1 VLDGERRQW
10 GAASDLSVDIE
21 AERATVD
28 GGMRFPTFTDRLLGA
43 PRHRRPDPG
52 QHRPPEV
59 PMQPTRRH
67 LLHTAG
73 AGGLVGALALLV
85 PDLAAAA
92 PDLEDEQFE
101 ELASRWVDQLTGRH
115 LLTSGQSRFEPLI
128 EEIDTDADEYLDLM
142 NPAGS
147 ATVFSD
153 LDYAQDPSLTAT
165 MRRLAH
171 LATAWATPGSRHHQD
186 TALRDLIITGVR
198 DFRDGIYNP
207 SQPEYGNWWTWEIGV
222 SRALADT
229 MAILREH
236 LTDEDIAAL
245 GTSID
250 FYVPDPWQQ
259 FPAERG
265 RITSEGANR
274 VDLCQAVIIRSIV
287 GRDRERLAHA
297 IEGLSA
303 VWQIVDEGNGFYE
316 DGSFIQH
323 STIGYTGT
331 YGLVLLSGLS
341 KLFALLSGTVHDIDD
356 PSRANLTDAVERSFA
371 PLVHEGRMMDAVRGR
386 AISRERERSLDNGND
401 AIEAILLLSEA
412 VDEDTAQQWRGLCR
426 GWIEDNASAT
436 ILDEGPI
443 SRLALVSALMD
454 SAVTAR
460 RLPPGSTVFPQM
472 DRVVHRG
479 REGWAACL
487 AMCSDR
493 IAWYECGNGENEYGS
508 LTSQGMT
515 YLYLPQ
521 DDDHFDDDFWATCDL
536 QGLPGITVD
545 TTPLPPRVEG
555 QWGGSVPHEAEW
567 TGGVALGG
575 VSLVGQHLI
584 APGDTGLTAR
594 KTWLLLEDRIV
605 ALGSDIR
612 TDTRAEVKTVIEHRN
627 LGTTGRRMLVDG
639 TEIGADTVEADAA
652 RWAHV
657 ENVGG
662 YLLLEGIRLRAVQ
675 ADREGSWSR
684 NSTTGSEELLR
695 RRYATLEAV
704 HSPED
709 SSYAYVVLPGAGE
722 GTTRAAAS
730 DPGAEIV
737 RNDEIVQAVRAGR
750 LLAANFW
757 RPGRVQNLTSHGPAS
772 VLLRSAGNTREVS
785 VCDPTHRQDSVS
797 LSLSGTPTLQPQGSN
812 RVTTTRRAGGLDIT
826 VDTSGLGGRT
836 VVFTLEP

>member
-1 VLDGERRQW
+1 
-10 GAASDLSVDIE
+10 
-21 AERATVD
+21 
-28 GGMRFPTFTDRLLGA
+28 
-43 PRHRRPDPG
+43 
-52 QHRPPEV
+52 
-59 PMQPTRRH
+59 MQPTRRH
-67 LLHTAG
+67 LLTTTG

-92 PDLEDEQFE
+92 PELEDEQFE

-115 LLTSGQSRFEPLI
+115 LLTAGRARFDRLI
-128 EEIDTDADEYLDLM
+128 EDIDTEADEFVGLL

-147 ATVFSD
+147 ATVFAD
-153 LDYAQDPSLTAT
+153 LEYEKDSNLTT
-165 MRRLAH
+165 TIRRLAH
-171 LATAWATPGSRHHQD
+171 LATAWATPGSRHHED
-186 TALRDLIITGVR
+186 APLRDLVVAGLR
-198 DFRDGIYNP
+198 DFRSQIYNP

-222 SRALADT
+222 TRALADT

-236 LTDEDIAAL
+236 LTDEDITAL
-245 GTSID
+245 GASID

-259 FPAERG
+259 FPPERG

-287 GRDRERLAHA
+287 GHDRERMAHA

-341 KLFALLSGTVHDIDD
+341 RLFALLAGTVHDIDD

-371 PLVHEGRMMDAVRGR
+371 PFLHEGRMMDAVRGR
-386 AISRERERSLDNGND
+386 AISREAERSLDNGND
-401 AIEAILLLSEA
+401 AIEAILRLSEA
-412 VDEDTAQQWRGLCR
+412 VEDGTAQRWRGLCR
-426 GWIEDNASAT
+426 GWIEDNDSAT
-436 ILDEGPI
+436 ILHEGPI
-443 SRLALVSALMD
+443 TRLALVSALMD
-454 SAVTAR
+454 SEVSAH
-460 RLPPGSTVFPQM
+460 RLPTGPSVFPQM

-479 REGWAACL
+479 TGGWTACL

-493 IAWYECGNGENEYGS
+493 IAWYECGNGENEHGS

-521 DDDHFDDDFWATCDL
+521 DDGHFDDEFWATCDL

-545 TTPLPPRVEG
+545 MTPLPPQVEG
-555 QWGGSVPHEAEW
+555 QWGAAVPEEAEW
-567 TGGVALGG
+567 AGSTALGG
-575 VSLVGQHLI
+575 VSLAGQHLI

-605 ALGSDIR
+605 ALGSGIR
-612 TDTRAEVKTVIEHRN
+612 TGTRAEVKTVIEHRN

-639 TEIGADTVEADAA
+639 AEIGADPMEADAA

-662 YLLLEGIRLRAVQ
+662 YILLEGMRLRAVQ

-730 DPGAEIV
+730 EPGVEIV